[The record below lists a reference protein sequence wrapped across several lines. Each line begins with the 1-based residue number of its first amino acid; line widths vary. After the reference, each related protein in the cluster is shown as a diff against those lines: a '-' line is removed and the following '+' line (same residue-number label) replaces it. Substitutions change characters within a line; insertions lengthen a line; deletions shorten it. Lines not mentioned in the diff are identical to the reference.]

1 MKTSIEWWNE
11 VKQDEEK
18 LNEWLVK
25 QWRGEVTAALRIQ
38 RFSEQ
43 FAAGNARVQR
53 ILAEIAKQEDTHA
66 QWVGE
71 LLARRGILYDVDVVQ
86 EAEKRYWKE
95 TLPGI
100 TSLETGAAVAAQAE
114 SMRLER
120 IRTIADDVDAPTDIR
135 LVFQA
140 ILKDEVWH
148 EAAFTQLASDEA
160 FVATKGNHELG
171 RLALGLEA

>member
-11 VKQDEEK
+11 VKQDEIK

-25 QWRGEVTAALRIQ
+25 QWRGEVTASERIK

-43 FAAGNARVQR
+43 FAADKPKVQR
-53 ILAEIAKQEDTHA
+53 ILAEIANQESTHA
-66 QWVGE
+66 KWVWD
-71 LLARRGILYDVDVVQ
+71 LLRHRNIECDETAIQ

-120 IRTIADDVDAPTDIR
+120 IRVIADDANAPDDIR
-135 LVFQA
+135 GVFQA

-148 EAAFTQLASDEA
+148 EAAFTQLASDDA
-160 FVATKGNHELG
+160 FASTKGNHELG
-171 RLALGLEA
+171 LIALGLVA